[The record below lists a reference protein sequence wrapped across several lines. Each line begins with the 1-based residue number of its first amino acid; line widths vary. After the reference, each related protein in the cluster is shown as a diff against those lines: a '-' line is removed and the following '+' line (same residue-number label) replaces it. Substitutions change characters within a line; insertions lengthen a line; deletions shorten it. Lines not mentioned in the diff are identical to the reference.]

1 MNKPRFVFD
10 ANVIVSAFLFKNSPP
25 RLALETAKNQGII
38 ILSDTVIDEL
48 SNVLSRSKF
57 DRYLAKSIRQELLE
71 TLVEAS
77 LLVQPSESTDEC
89 RDPKDNKYL
98 ELAISG
104 HAESLITGD
113 EDLLV
118 LNPFRNI
125 KIITVLEFLD
135 TDSVS

>member
-25 RLALETAKNQGII
+25 RLALETAENQGII
-38 ILSDTVIDEL
+38 ILSETVIDEL

-57 DRYLAKSIRQELLE
+57 DRYLSKSIRQELLE

-77 LLVQPSESTDEC
+77 LLVQPSESIDEC
-89 RDPKDNKYL
+89 RDAKDNKYL
-98 ELAISG
+98 ELAISD

-135 TDSVS
+135 TYSVS

>member
-10 ANVIVSAFLFKNSPP
+10 ANVIVSAFLFKTSQP

-38 ILSDTVIDEL
+38 ILSETVIDEL

-57 DRYLAKSIRQELLE
+57 DRYLAVEIRQDLLE
-71 TLVEAS
+71 TLVESS
-77 LLVQPSESTDEC
+77 LLVQLSESINEC

-104 HAESLITGD
+104 QAESLITGD

-125 KIITVLEFLD
+125 RIITVLEFLD
-135 TDSVS
+135 SYSHS

>member
-77 LLVQPSESTDEC
+77 LFV
-89 RDPKDNKYL
+89 
-98 ELAISG
+98 
-104 HAESLITGD
+104 
-113 EDLLV
+113 
-118 LNPFRNI
+118 
-125 KIITVLEFLD
+125 
-135 TDSVS
+135 

>member
-10 ANVIVSAFLFKNSPP
+10 ANVIVSTFLFKTSPP

-38 ILSDTVIDEL
+38 ILSETVIDEL
-48 SNVLSRSKF
+48 SNVLSRPKF
-57 DRYLAKSIRQELLE
+57 DRYLARLIRQELLE
-71 TLVEAS
+71 TLVAAS
-77 LLVQPSESTDEC
+77 LLVKPSESVNEC
-89 RDPKDNKYL
+89 RDAKDNKYL

-104 HAESLITGD
+104 HAEYLITGD

-125 KIITVLEFLD
+125 KIITVLEFLE
-135 TDSVS
+135 TYSVS

>member
-77 LLVQPSESTDEC
+77 LLVQPSESIDEC
-89 RDPKDNKYL
+89 RDTKDNKYL

-135 TDSVS
+135 TYSLS

>member
-25 RLALETAKNQGII
+25 RLALETAENQGII
-38 ILSDTVIDEL
+38 ILSETVIDEL
-48 SNVLSRSKF
+48 SNVLYRSKF
-57 DRYLAKSIRQELLE
+57 DHYLAKLIRQELLE
-71 TLVEAS
+71 TLVKAS
-77 LLVQPSESTDEC
+77 LLVQPSESIDEC
-89 RDPKDNKYL
+89 RDAKDNKYL
-98 ELAISG
+98 ELAISD

-125 KIITVLEFLD
+125 KIITVL
-135 TDSVS
+135 

>member
-10 ANVIVSAFLFKNSPP
+10 ANVIVSAFLFKNSSP
-25 RLALETAKNQGII
+25 RLALEMAKNQGII
-38 ILSDTVIDEL
+38 ILSETVIDEL
-48 SNVLSRSKF
+48 SDVLSRSKF

-77 LLVQPSESTDEC
+77 LLVQPSESINEC
-89 RDPKDNKYL
+89 RDSKDNKYL

-125 KIITVLEFLD
+125 KIITALEFLD
-135 TDSVS
+135 TYSIS

>member
-77 LLVQPSESTDEC
+77 LLVQPSESIDEC
-89 RDPKDNKYL
+89 RYPKDNKYL

>member
-10 ANVIVSAFLFKNSPP
+10 ANVIVSAFLFKNSSP
-25 RLALETAKNQGII
+25 RLALEMAKNQGII
-38 ILSDTVIDEL
+38 ILSETVIDEL
-48 SNVLSRSKF
+48 SDVLSRSKF

-77 LLVQPSESTDEC
+77 LLVQPSESIDEC
-89 RDPKDNKYL
+89 RNFKDNKYL

>member
-10 ANVIVSAFLFKNSPP
+10 ANVIVSAFLFKNSSP
-25 RLALETAKNQGII
+25 RLALEMAKNQGII
-38 ILSDTVIDEL
+38 ILSETVIDEL
-48 SNVLSRSKF
+48 SDVLSRSKF

-77 LLVQPSESTDEC
+77 LLVQPSESINEC
-89 RDPKDNKYL
+89 RDSKDNKYL

-135 TDSVS
+135 TYSLS

>member
-10 ANVIVSAFLFKNSPP
+10 ANVIVSAFLFKTSQP

-38 ILSDTVIDEL
+38 ILSETVIDEL

-57 DRYLAKSIRQELLE
+57 DRYLAVEIRQDLLE
-71 TLVEAS
+71 TLVESS
-77 LLVQPSESTDEC
+77 LLVQLSESINEC

-104 HAESLITGD
+104 HVEFLIIGNK
-113 EDLLV
+113 DLLV

-125 KIITVLEFLD
+125 RIMTILNFLD
-135 TDSVS
+135 SYSHN

>member
-10 ANVIVSAFLFKNSPP
+10 ANVIVSVFLFKNSPP

-77 LLVQPSESTDEC
+77 LLVQPSESIDEC
-89 RDPKDNKYL
+89 RDSKDNKYL

>member
-38 ILSDTVIDEL
+38 ILSETVIDEL

-77 LLVQPSESTDEC
+77 LLVQPSESIDEC
-89 RDPKDNKYL
+89 RDAKDNKYL

>member
-25 RLALETAKNQGII
+25 RLALETAKNKGII

-77 LLVQPSESTDEC
+77 LLVQPSESIDEC
-89 RDPKDNKYL
+89 RDSKDNKYL

>member
-38 ILSDTVIDEL
+38 ILSETVIDEL

-77 LLVQPSESTDEC
+77 LLVQPSESIDEC

>member
-10 ANVIVSAFLFKNSPP
+10 ANVIVSAFLFKNSSP
-25 RLALETAKNQGII
+25 RLALEMAKNQGII
-38 ILSDTVIDEL
+38 ILSETVIDEL
-48 SNVLSRSKF
+48 SDVLSRSKF

-77 LLVQPSESTDEC
+77 LLVQPSESIDEC

-135 TDSVS
+135 TYSLS

>member
-77 LLVQPSESTDEC
+77 LLVQPSESIDEC

-135 TDSVS
+135 TYSLS

>member
-77 LLVQPSESTDEC
+77 LLVQPSESIDEC

-118 LNPFRNI
+118 LNPFRTI

>member
-10 ANVIVSAFLFKNSPP
+10 ANVIVSAFLFKTSQP
-25 RLALETAKNQGII
+25 RLSLEIAKNQGII
-38 ILSDTVIDEL
+38 ILSETVIDEL

-57 DRYLAKSIRQELLE
+57 DRYLSRSIRQDLLE

-77 LLVQPSESTDEC
+77 LLVQPSESINEC
-89 RDPKDNKYL
+89 RDPQDNKYL

-104 HAESLITGD
+104 HAECVITGD

-125 KIITVLEFLD
+125 RIITVLEFLD
-135 TDSVS
+135 SYSNS

>member
-10 ANVIVSAFLFKNSPP
+10 ANVIVSAFLFKNSSP
-25 RLALETAKNQGII
+25 RLALEMAKNQGII
-38 ILSDTVIDEL
+38 ILSETVIDEL
-48 SNVLSRSKF
+48 SDVLSRSKF

-77 LLVQPSESTDEC
+77 LLVQPSESINEC
-89 RDPKDNKYL
+89 RDSKDNKYL

-113 EDLLV
+113 EHLLV
-118 LNPFRNI
+118 LNPFKKI

-135 TDSVS
+135 TDSVG

>member
-10 ANVIVSAFLFKNSPP
+10 ANVIVSAFLFKNSSP

-38 ILSDTVIDEL
+38 ILSETVIDEL

-77 LLVQPSESTDEC
+77 LLVQPSESIDEC
-89 RDPKDNKYL
+89 RDAKDNKYL

-104 HAESLITGD
+104 HAESIITGD

>member
-1 MNKPRFVFD
+1 M
-10 ANVIVSAFLFKNSPP
+10 
-25 RLALETAKNQGII
+25 AKNQGII
-38 ILSDTVIDEL
+38 ILSETVIDEL
-48 SNVLSRSKF
+48 SDVLSRSKF

-77 LLVQPSESTDEC
+77 LLVQPSESINEC
-89 RDPKDNKYL
+89 RDSKDNKYL

-135 TDSVS
+135 TYSLS

>member
-38 ILSDTVIDEL
+38 ILSETVIDEL

-77 LLVQPSESTDEC
+77 LLVPPSESINEC

>member
-10 ANVIVSAFLFKNSPP
+10 ANVIVSAFLFKNSSP
-25 RLALETAKNQGII
+25 RLALEMAKNQGII
-38 ILSDTVIDEL
+38 ILSETVIDEL
-48 SNVLSRSKF
+48 SDVLSRSKF

-77 LLVQPSESTDEC
+77 LLVQPSESIDEC

>member
-10 ANVIVSAFLFKNSPP
+10 ANVIVSVFLFKNSPP

-77 LLVQPSESTDEC
+77 LLVQPSESIDEC
-89 RDPKDNKYL
+89 RYPKDNKYL

>member
-10 ANVIVSAFLFKNSPP
+10 ANVIVSAFLFKTSPP

-38 ILSDTVIDEL
+38 ILSEMVIDEL

-77 LLVQPSESTDEC
+77 LLVQPSESIDEC
-89 RDPKDNKYL
+89 RDAKDNKYL

>member
-10 ANVIVSAFLFKNSPP
+10 ANVIVSTFLFKTSPP

-38 ILSDTVIDEL
+38 ILSETVIDEL
-48 SNVLSRSKF
+48 SNVLSRPKF
-57 DRYLAKSIRQELLE
+57 DRYLARLIRQELLE
-71 TLVEAS
+71 TLVAAS
-77 LLVQPSESTDEC
+77 LLVKPSESVNEC
-89 RDPKDNKYL
+89 RDAKDNKYL

-125 KIITVLEFLD
+125 KIITVLEFLE
-135 TDSVS
+135 TYSVS

>member
-10 ANVIVSAFLFKNSPP
+10 ANVIVSAFLFKTSSP

-38 ILSDTVIDEL
+38 ILSETVLDEL
-48 SNVLSRSKF
+48 SNVLSRPKF
-57 DRYLAKSIRQELLE
+57 DRYLARLIRQELLE
-71 TLVEAS
+71 TLVAAS
-77 LLVQPSESTDEC
+77 LLVKPSESVNEC
-89 RDPKDNKYL
+89 RDAKDNKYL

-125 KIITVLEFLD
+125 KIITVLEFLE
-135 TDSVS
+135 TYSVT

>member
-10 ANVIVSAFLFKNSPP
+10 ANVIVSVFLFKNSPP

-77 LLVQPSESTDEC
+77 LLVQPSESIDEC
-89 RDPKDNKYL
+89 RDSKDNKYL

-118 LNPFRNI
+118 LNRFRKI

-135 TDSVS
+135 TDSVG

>member
-10 ANVIVSAFLFKNSPP
+10 ANVIVSAFLFKTSPP

-38 ILSDTVIDEL
+38 ILSEMVIDEL

-77 LLVQPSESTDEC
+77 LLVQPSESIDEC

>member
-10 ANVIVSAFLFKNSPP
+10 ANVIVSAFLFKTSQP

-38 ILSDTVIDEL
+38 ILSEMVIDEL

-77 LLVQPSESTDEC
+77 LLVQPSESIDEC
-89 RDPKDNKYL
+89 RDAKDNKYL

>member
-10 ANVIVSAFLFKNSPP
+10 ANVIVSAFLFKNSSP

-77 LLVQPSESTDEC
+77 LLVQPSESIDEC
-89 RDPKDNKYL
+89 RDAKDNKYL